1 MLTSLQWAHW
11 LRKKKPQA
19 NWGYIEN
26 GYFMAGFQD
35 YFKYSHVELMLKQFE
50 NAENEVRK
58 VDPVIIA
65 YPLQR

>member
-1 MLTSLQWAHW
+1 
-11 LRKKKPQA
+11 
-19 NWGYIEN
+19 
-26 GYFMAGFQD
+26 MAGFQD